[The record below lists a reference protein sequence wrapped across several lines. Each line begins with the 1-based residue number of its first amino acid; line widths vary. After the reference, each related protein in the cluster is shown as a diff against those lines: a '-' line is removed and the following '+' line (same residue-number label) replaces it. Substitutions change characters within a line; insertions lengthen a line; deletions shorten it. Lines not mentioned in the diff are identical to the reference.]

1 MNTLFDVN
9 YTPNSVAAVMFTAFG
24 SPVNSDCRQQAII
37 VDVAPG
43 LSSSTHPNRTTW
55 AQAALLWSFVRSQ
68 NTSEVAKLQDFVQGA
83 DWSSL
88 SSGDGPVSTSSSTF
102 ETTVLGYTF
111 DFAAQTVAPPE
122 TSFEA
127 DGQPSS
133 SQISQVSDVGE
144 TVLDRMYG
152 FAHGEYFL
160 YSFLVLLLT

>member
-9 YTPNSVAAVMFTAFG
+9 YTTNSVAAVMFTAFG

-43 LSSSTHPNRTTW
+43 LSSSTYPNRTTW

-88 SSGDGPVSTSSSTF
+88 SSGDGPVSTSSTF

-111 DFAAQTVAPPE
+111 DFAAQTVTPPE
-122 TSFEA
+122 TTFEV

-144 TVLDRMYG
+144 SVLDRMYA
-152 FAHGEYFL
+152 FAHGESFSYLLFL
-160 YSFLVLLLT
+160 LLLT